1 MSNELAQMI
10 LAVVS
15 QIPKGKV
22 ASYGQIAKLA
32 GLPKHARLVGRVLG
46 QIEDRT
52 AIPWH
57 RVINSQGKMSTTQLT
72 EHGDH
77 LQQILLLSEGVVV
90 ISGRVNLKQFAWLPL
105 ILFIYAQ
112 NLVKIIRDPNRMK
125 ILKIT
130 F

>member
-90 ISGRVNLKQFAWLPL
+90 ISGRVNLKQFAWVP
-105 ILFIYAQ
+105 
-112 NLVKIIRDPNRMK
+112 
-125 ILKIT
+125 
-130 F
+130 

>member
-72 EHGDH
+72 ELGDH

-90 ISGRVNLKQFAWLPL
+90 INGRVNLKQFAWLP
-105 ILFIYAQ
+105 
-112 NLVKIIRDPNRMK
+112 
-125 ILKIT
+125 
-130 F
+130 

>member
-57 RVINSQGKMSTTQLT
+57 RVINSQGKISTTQLT

-90 ISGRVNLKQFAWLPL
+90 LNGRVNLKQFAWLP
-105 ILFIYAQ
+105 
-112 NLVKIIRDPNRMK
+112 
-125 ILKIT
+125 
-130 F
+130 

>member
-90 ISGRVNLKQFAWLPL
+90 INGRVNLKQFAWVP
-105 ILFIYAQ
+105 
-112 NLVKIIRDPNRMK
+112 
-125 ILKIT
+125 
-130 F
+130 

>member
-90 ISGRVNLKQFAWLPL
+90 INGRVNLKPFAWLP
-105 ILFIYAQ
+105 
-112 NLVKIIRDPNRMK
+112 
-125 ILKIT
+125 
-130 F
+130 

>member
-77 LQQILLLSEGVVV
+77 LQQTLLLSEGVVV
-90 ISGRVNLKQFAWLPL
+90 ISGRVNLKQFAWLP
-105 ILFIYAQ
+105 
-112 NLVKIIRDPNRMK
+112 
-125 ILKIT
+125 
-130 F
+130 